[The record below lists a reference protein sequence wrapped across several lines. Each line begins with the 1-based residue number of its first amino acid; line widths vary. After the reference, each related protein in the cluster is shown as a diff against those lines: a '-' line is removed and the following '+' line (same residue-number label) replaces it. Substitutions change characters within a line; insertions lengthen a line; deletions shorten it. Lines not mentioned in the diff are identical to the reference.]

1 MRPDIKRMNERL
13 GYFLHE
19 MDLANAH
26 VDHAEREIERLE
38 KELHDTKGEN
48 GLLFARNIELE
59 RAREFPCD
67 ARISELNA
75 EIDRLKNNLNE
86 FVKANNNLN
95 EKNCCL
101 DDEIIDYHREI
112 EQLKEENYWL
122 KQSVETENDR
132 LERNDELTKENAR
145 LMKAVNQLKEDVN
158 IKNINIEKLESQ
170 IGALGVTIKWKQDQ
184 IDALKKPLEEAHYC
198 NCGATAYIYHML
210 NDGKYYCGHC
220 FKKEVIKL

>member
-13 GYFLHE
+13 EYFLHE

-59 RAREFPCD
+59 RATREFPCD

-132 LERNDELTKENAR
+132 LERNEELSTENAR
-145 LMKAVNQLKEDVN
+145 LMRALVLLKEDMKIVKTEN
-158 IKNINIEKLESQ
+158 ERLEDKLASKEKL
-170 IGALGVTIKWKQDQ
+170 LTCKLTPVPTCK
-184 IDALKKPLEEAHYC
+184 
-198 NCGATAYIYHML
+198 CG
-210 NDGKYYCGHC
+210 
-220 FKKEVIKL
+220 

>member
-13 GYFLHE
+13 DYFLHE

-38 KELHDTKGEN
+38 KKLADQ
-48 GLLFARNIELE
+48 
-59 RAREFPCD
+59 D
-67 ARISELNA
+67 SELKIYKRA
-75 EIDRLKNNLNE
+75 MLYVGDREAYELTIEQLKQENT
-86 FVKANNNLN
+86 
-95 EKNCCL
+95 
-101 DDEIIDYHREI
+101 
-112 EQLKEENYWL
+112 QLKEENYWL

-132 LERNDELTKENAR
+132 LERNEELTKENAR
-145 LMKAVNQLKEDVN
+145 LIKVVNQLKEDVN

-184 IDALKKPLEEAHYC
+184 VDALKKPLEEAHYC
-198 NCGATAYIYHML
+198 NCGAPAYIHYMI